1 MANEKGPSRGPLVL
15 TNCSSQEYAAWSA
28 MAEKMFPAWCPD
40 VLELVILLVQ
50 ARVAEIQ
57 WRLRAPGA
65 VRWMPING
73 RGSILLRIDRAG
85 RVQIDAC
92 ASDPTP
98 EMLDLARAL
107 VAMGATVAKGRLY
120 RVAS

>member
-15 TNCSSQEYAAWSA
+15 TNCSSQEYAAWST

-40 VLELVILLVQ
+40 VLELVILQVQ
-50 ARVAEIQ
+50 ARVAEVQ

-65 VRWMPING
+65 VRVKGISD
-73 RGSILLRIDRAG
+73 RGSILLHIDQAG
-85 RVQIDAC
+85 RVQIDAS

-107 VAMGATVAKGRLY
+107 VAMGAHLAKGRLY
-120 RVAS
+120 QVAS

>member
-1 MANEKGPSRGPLVL
+1 MANEKGPSRGPLDL
-15 TNCSSQEYAAWSA
+15 LNCSSQEYAAWSA

-40 VLELVILLVQ
+40 VLDLVIVSVQ

-57 WRLRAPGA
+57 WCLRAPGA
-65 VRWMPING
+65 VRWMPIKG
-73 RGSILLRIDRAG
+73 RGSIMLYIDQAG

-107 VAMGATVAKGRLY
+107 VAVGATVTRGRLY

>member
-1 MANEKGPSRGPLVL
+1 
-15 TNCSSQEYAAWSA
+15 
-28 MAEKMFPAWCPD
+28 MAERMFPAWCPD
-40 VLELVILLVQ
+40 VLDLVIVLVQ

-65 VRWMPING
+65 VRWTPIKG
-73 RGSILLRIDRAG
+73 RGSILLHIDQAG
-85 RVQIDAC
+85 RVQIDAS

-98 EMLDLARAL
+98 EILDLARAL
-107 VAMGATVAKGRLY
+107 VAMGAQLAKGRLY